1 MKSPVTFCKG
11 LRQHYWSDEKM
22 SDKCRTF
29 LLHEDAVK
37 KVRESTPAEESLY
50 DLADFFKMF
59 GDTTRIKILYALF
72 TTEMC
77 VCDLSEILG
86 VSQSAVSHQ
95 LKTLR
100 QANLVTFRREGKTA
114 VYRLK
119 DEHVQ
124 HIIKIGMEH
133 VSEK

>member
-1 MKSPVTFCKG
+1 MTGKCKTF
-11 LRQHYWSDEKM
+11 
-22 SDKCRTF
+22 F
-29 LLHEDAVK
+29 LHEDAIK
-37 KVRESTPAEESLY
+37 EVRETTPAEESLY

-59 GDTTRIKILYALF
+59 GDTTRIKILYALS

-77 VCDLSEILG
+77 VCDLSVILNA
-86 VSQSAVSHQ
+86 SQSAVSHQ

-114 VYRLK
+114 IYRLK

-124 HIIKIGMEH
+124 QIIRTGMEH
-133 VSEK
+133 ISEK

>member
-1 MKSPVTFCKG
+1 
-11 LRQHYWSDEKM
+11 M
-22 SDKCRTF
+22 SDKCKTF
-29 LLHEDAVK
+29 LLHEDAIK
-37 KVRESTPAEESLY
+37 KVSETTPGEESLY
-50 DLADFFKMF
+50 NLADFFKMF

-100 QANLVTFRREGKTA
+100 QANLVTFRREGKT
-114 VYRLK
+114 VIYRLK

-124 HIIKIGMEH
+124 QIIKTGMEH
-133 VSEK
+133 ISEK

>member
-1 MKSPVTFCKG
+1 MFIYKDIV
-11 LRQHYWSDEKM
+11 M

-29 LLHEDAVK
+29 LLHEDAIK
-37 KVRESTPAEESLY
+37 KVRETTPAEESLY

-59 GDTTRIKILYALF
+59 GDTTRIKILNALF
-72 TTEMC
+72 ITEMC
-77 VCDLSEILG
+77 VCDLSEILN

-114 VYRLK
+114 IYRLK

-124 HIIKIGMEH
+124 QIIKTGMEH
-133 VSEK
+133 ISEK